1 MPGAPELASH
11 TLAELCIA
19 AAAEAWRHDGEVL
32 ATGIGLVPR
41 LAASLAMLTFNP
53 DLLMTDGEAF
63 LVSEPV
69 PVGPRQGYE
78 PRIEGWMPYRRV
90 FETLWQGRRHAMVGP
105 TQIDRSGCANISCIG
120 DHRRPRTQ
128 LLGVRGFPGNTIHH
142 PNSFFVPNHSK
153 RVFVEKVDMASSVG
167 FDPARLRPGVRRDF
181 VDLRLVVTN
190 LAVLD
195 FRGPGRTLRLVSVH
209 PGVDADEVQEQT
221 GFGLARAEP
230 VRTTPAPSPEPLRLI
245 REVLDPHDLRAGVF
259 AA

>member
-1 MPGAPELASH
+1 MARAPESTSH

-63 LVSEPV
+63 LVFEPV

-90 FETLWQGRRHAMVGP
+90 FETLWLGKRHAMVGP
-105 TQIDRSGCANISCIG
+105 TQIDRYGTANISCIG
-120 DHRRPRTQ
+120 DHRRPRAQ

-142 PNSFFVPNHSK
+142 PNSFFVPDHSK
-153 RVFVEKVDMASSVG
+153 RVFV
-167 FDPARLRPGVRRDF
+167 
-181 VDLRLVVTN
+181 
-190 LAVLD
+190 
-195 FRGPGRTLRLVSVH
+195 
-209 PGVDADEVQEQT
+209 
-221 GFGLARAEP
+221 
-230 VRTTPAPSPEPLRLI
+230 
-245 REVLDPHDLRAGVF
+245 
-259 AA
+259 